1 MRQKSN
7 SKKGVFIA
15 LVVILVVIILT
26 PFNWYKSSSRA
37 VSDDSSEVEFVVS
50 EGATLGQVAAELE
63 DAGIIRSAAAVK
75 IYNKLQGGIILQAG
89 TYKLDKSWNMPTI
102 IDNISVGNAVDSS
115 ISLTFIEGTGV
126 EEYADVI
133 AANTSNTREEVLA
146 VMSDTDYIRTLI
158 DKYWFLTDDILNE
171 DIYYPL
177 EGYLMPN
184 TYKVADKDVDVQ
196 TIVEMLLDQTA
207 TVLEPYRST
216 VESGSTGYT
225 IHEIMTLASVTER
238 EGKSTEDRAEIIGV
252 FKNRLAAGMSLGSDV
267 TTYYAFGVDMATS
280 DLTYNQLHSANPY
293 NTRGP
298 GMEGKLPVGP
308 ICNPSEDAIDAVFN
322 YKTTDAMYF
331 VADVNGKVYF
341 TKTSAEHEA
350 KIAEL
355 KAAGLWH
362 IYE

>member
-1 MRQKSN
+1 MRST
-7 SKKGVFIA
+7 KKGVFIA
-15 LVVILVVIILT
+15 VIVVLVVLLLT

-37 VSDDSSEVEFVVS
+37 VSDESSQVEFEVS
-50 EGATLGQVAAELE
+50 EGATLGQVATELE
-63 DAGIIRSAAAVK
+63 SAGIIRSAAAVK
-75 IYNKLQGGIILQAG
+75 VYNKLKGGIILQAG
-89 TYKLDKSWNMPTI
+89 IYMLDKSWNMPTI
-102 IDNISVGNAVDSS
+102 IDNISVGNAMDLSV
-115 ISLTFIEGTGV
+115 SLTFIEGTGI
-126 EEYADVI
+126 EDYADVI
-133 AANTSNTREEVLA
+133 AANTSNSREEVLA
-146 VMSDTDYIRTLI
+146 VMSDAEYMRSLI
-158 DKYWFLTDDILNE
+158 DKYWFLTDDILDE

-184 TYKVADKDVDVQ
+184 TYKVANENVDVK

-207 TVLEPYRST
+207 TVLEPYKET
-216 VESGSTGYT
+216 IESGSAGYT
-225 IHEIMTLASVTER
+225 IHEIMTLASITER
-238 EGKSTEDRAEIIGV
+238 EGKSSEDRAEIIGV

-280 DLTYNQLHSANPY
+280 DLTYNQLHTANPY

-298 GMEGKLPVGP
+298 GMEGKLPAGP
-308 ICNPSEDAIDAVFN
+308 ICNPSEDAIGAVIN

-341 TKTSAEHEA
+341 TKTPAEHEA